1 MNKFD
6 INKFVNETEK
16 DPEYFLALGNFV
28 KEWEENSVNGK
39 IISILC
45 SSIYRAAKAEYNYR
59 RKQHNLPTIN
69 NDQVYSSKHGAVH
82 YIPINKIPQGKNVNN
97 KKL

>member
-6 INKFVNETEK
+6 INKFVNETEN
-16 DPEYFLALGNFV
+16 DTVYFSVLGNFV
-28 KEWEENSVNGK
+28 KEWEKNSVNGK

-45 SSIYRAAKAEYNYR
+45 SSIYRAAKAEYNYKR
-59 RKQHNLPTIN
+59 MQHNLPTIN
-69 NDQVYSSKHGAVH
+69 GDQVYCSKHGACY